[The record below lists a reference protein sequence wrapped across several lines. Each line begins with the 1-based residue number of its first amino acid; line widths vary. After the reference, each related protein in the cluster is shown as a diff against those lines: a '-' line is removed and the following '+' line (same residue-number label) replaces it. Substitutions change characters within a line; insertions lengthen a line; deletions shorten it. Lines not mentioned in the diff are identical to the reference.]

1 MSCYKLVFYILKK
14 TLKGLFLCS
23 NFFSMSMF
31 EHAKKNERV
40 RNFDIEG
47 DKKKWEMSIII
58 EIEEWKNKILEK
70 EEGKKMKKGEV

>member
-1 MSCYKLVFYILKK
+1 MRVSLYELLQIGVLHTQENFKGIVFVFK
-14 TLKGLFLCS
+14 
-23 NFFSMSMF
+23 FFSMSMF

-70 EEGKKMKKGEV
+70 EEGKK